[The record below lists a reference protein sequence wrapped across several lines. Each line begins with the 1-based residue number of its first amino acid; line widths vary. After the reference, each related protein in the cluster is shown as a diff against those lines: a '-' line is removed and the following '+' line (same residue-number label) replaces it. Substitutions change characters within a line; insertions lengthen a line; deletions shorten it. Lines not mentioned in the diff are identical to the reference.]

1 VWGDDPAAG
10 IGFMYDWRG
19 GNVVVALLGIAD
31 VLVLAHELTL
41 CFTNLLS
48 WYYSTVSMVDL
59 GVSKH

>member
-1 VWGDDPAAG
+1 
-10 IGFMYDWRG
+10 MYDWRG
-19 GNVVVALLGIAD
+19 GNVVVALLSIAD

-41 CFTNLLS
+41 CCTNLLS